1 MLPLDREAL
10 FAINGF
16 VGSSAAL
23 FETALLLCGS
33 LPLVGCVATLLA
45 LWWTD
50 VQGGQGSL
58 RLGGGFGAASEG
70 THLSRARCV
79 AIALGGGAAFV
90 ATRVIAF
97 TTSLPRPAVEG
108 LVVPI
113 DPARF
118 AELKH
123 GMTGFGAFPSDHAAL
138 YFALAAGLFA
148 WSTRLGWTGVTIATI
163 LSLARVGVGFH
174 YPSDVVAGALIGA
187 SLGAALASL
196 QRRSPHFF
204 DMAVRLFDDHPAV
217 MYPALFVTA
226 LDFTAH
232 FRLVFGAVFYFVPRL
247 LGG

>member
-1 MLPLDREAL
+1 VFPFDRDAL
-10 FAINGF
+10 LAINGL

-23 FETALLLCGS
+23 FEGALFLCGS
-33 LPLVGCVATLLA
+33 FPLVGCVATLLA

-50 VQGGQGSL
+50 VEGGGGSL
-58 RLGGGFGAASEG
+58 RLGGGFGNTSQG

-79 AIALGGGAAFV
+79 AIALAVAAAFV
-90 ATRVIAF
+90 LTRLIAF
-97 TTSLPRPAVEG
+97 SASFPRPTADG
-108 LVVPI
+108 LRVPI

-118 AELKH
+118 AELMH

-148 WSTRLGWTGVTIATI
+148 WSRKLGWAGIVVASI

-187 SLGAALASL
+187 VLGKVMIEL

-204 DMAVRLFDDHPAV
+204 DMAVRLFDDHPSV
-217 MYPALFVTA
+217 MYPALFVA
-226 LDFTAH
+226 AIDFTAH
-232 FRLVFGAVFYFVPRL
+232 FRLVFGAVFYLVPRI

>member
-1 MLPLDREAL
+1 MFPLDREAL
-10 FAINGF
+10 LAVNRV

-23 FETALLLCGS
+23 FETALFLCGS
-33 LPLVGCVATLLA
+33 VPLVGCVATLLA

-50 VQGGQGSL
+50 VQGGGGAL

-79 AIALGGGAAFV
+79 AIALGVGAAFV
-90 ATRVIAF
+90 ATRLVAF
-97 TTSLPRPAVEG
+97 STHFPRPPIDG
-108 LVVPI
+108 LLIPI

-118 AELKH
+118 AELTT
-123 GMTGFGAFPSDHAAL
+123 GMTGFGSFPSDHAAL

-148 WSTRLGWTGVTIATI
+148 WSKRVGWAGLVAAAI

-174 YPSDVVAGALIGA
+174 YPSDVVVGALIGA
-187 SLGAALASL
+187 TLGGTMTAL

-217 MYPALFVTA
+217 MYPALFVA
-226 LDFTAH
+226 AIDFTAH
-232 FRLVFGAVFYFVPRL
+232 FRLVFGAVFYLVPRL